1 LVLQQ
6 GRGIKSK
13 VITFPN
19 HKTARVVEASANV
32 AARDIINALNIK
44 PPNAMILIFGGAA
57 NNLEPSSNSYLEQI
71 FAYIAQL
78 AADIDGLIID
88 GGTESGVMKL
98 MGQKVAQIQSNPP
111 QILGIAPMGKVT
123 SPEGEVKEIADD
135 TASLEP
141 NHSHFVLIQGNRW
154 GDETD
159 KMFEIIGALPDE
171 PIQTV
176 VILAGGGEISKKE
189 ILHSVRHGLPII
201 VIENTGKLA
210 DEIAS
215 YKKRQKPSKITD
227 DIVMKEIA
235 SYAAIKLFPVN
246 RVLYEFKRTLV
257 DSLNHDP
264 LLELA
269 WKNFALYDNHA
280 IRLQDNFNK
289 FQILILSLGVV
300 ATALALSQTQ
310 FKPFLD
316 VNPIFN
322 GLLGYVLIVLPITI
336 SVMIAASN
344 RFRLGTKWVLLRASA
359 EAIKSEMYHYRTR
372 AHLYRR
378 GSGNDSQES
387 PRQKFSS
394 RIRYINNQLMKTEV
408 SLHGFKKYEG
418 EIPPKMYGAA
428 ADDDGYSMLTTDKYI
443 KIRIG
448 DQLSYYQKKIP
459 KLERQ
464 LRYLQWTILIM
475 GGIGTFLAAAG
486 LQLWVALTI
495 ALAGMFAAFLEYRQV
510 ENTVIK
516 YNQTATEL
524 SNVEAW
530 WQSLTL
536 SEKVDTNNI
545 DRLVKQTEE
554 ALSTELTGWVKQMQD
569 TIDKLYTKKED
580 TKASTDTPAQ
590 GSQ

>member
-1 LVLQQ
+1 LALPQH
-6 GRGIKSK
+6 RGIKSK
-13 VITFPN
+13 EITFSN
-19 HKTARVVEASANV
+19 RKTARMVEASANV
-32 AARDIINALNIK
+32 AARDIINALSLE
-44 PPNAMILIFGGAA
+44 PPKAIILIFGGAA

-71 FAYIAQL
+71 FACLAQL
-78 AADIDGLIID
+78 TLDIDGLIID
-88 GGTESGVMKL
+88 GGTEFGVMKL
-98 MGQKVAQIQSNPP
+98 MGQKVAEIQFKPP
-111 QILGIAPMGKVT
+111 QILGIAPSGKVT
-123 SPEGEVKEIADD
+123 YPEGEVKEIAENR
-135 TASLEP
+135 ASLDP
-141 NHSHFVLIQGNRW
+141 NHSHFVLVQGNQW

-159 KMFEIIGALPDE
+159 KMFEIIGSLSEE
-171 PIQTV
+171 PIPTLA
-176 VILAGGGEISKKE
+176 ILAGGGEISKRE

-215 YKKRQKPSKITD
+215 YKKKQKPSKITD
-227 DIVMKEIA
+227 DIVMKEIV
-235 SYAAIKLFPVN
+235 SYDAIKLFPVN
-246 RVLYEFKRTLV
+246 GVIDDFKRTLV

-269 WKNFALYDNHA
+269 WKHFALYDKHA

-289 FQILILSLGVV
+289 FQIVILSLGVI

-310 FKPFLD
+310 FKPSLD
-316 VNPIFN
+316 LNPILN
-322 GLLGYVLIVLPITI
+322 ELLKFILIALPITI
-336 SVMIAASN
+336 SVMLAASN

-359 EAIKSEMYHYRTR
+359 EAIKSEIYHYRTR

-378 GSGNDSQES
+378 ETEKKGQES

-408 SLHGFKKYEG
+408 SLHGFEEYDG
-418 EIPPKMYGAA
+418 EIPPKMSGAA
-428 ADDDGYSMLTTDKYI
+428 AEDDGYSILTTDKYI

-448 DQLSYYQKKIP
+448 DQLSYYQKKIV

-464 LRYLQWTILIM
+464 LRYLQWMILVI
-475 GGIGTFLAAAG
+475 GGIGTFLAAAQVQ
-486 LQLWVALTI
+486 LQLWIALTI
-495 ALAGMFAAFLEYRQV
+495 ALAGAFAAFLEYRQV

-524 SNVEAW
+524 SNIKAW
-530 WQSLTL
+530 WQSLII
-536 SEKVDTNNI
+536 SEKIDTNNI

-569 TIDKLYTKKED
+569 TIDKLYNKKED
-580 TKASTDTPAQ
+580 TKTSINTAANP
-590 GSQ
+590 